1 MRLEA
6 ITWERLTEALADRL
20 AEGEAPAPEAG
31 GGRWLRVGVDG
42 APAARP
48 ERAAAALAEALR
60 LRGRSVL
67 VVGAGGFLRPASLR
81 YEYGRED
88 PDTYYS
94 GWFDT
99 GALWREVL
107 TPLDPGGTGRVLP
120 DLWDPATDRATRS
133 PRRELAPGGVLLLHG
148 PLLLGHWFPFDLT
161 VHLRLSP
168 AALRRRTDPAERWTL
183 PAFARYEAEVDPA
196 ATADVVVRADDP
208 RHPAWGGLHPA

>member
-20 AEGEAPAPEAG
+20 LETPPADG
-31 GGRWLRVGVDG
+31 GTWLRVAFDG

-48 ERAAAALAEALR
+48 DQSAAALAQALR
-60 LRGRSVL
+60 VRGRSVL

-107 TPLDPGGTGRVLP
+107 GPLDPGGTGRVLP

-133 PRRELAPGGVLLLHG
+133 PHRELAPGGVLVVHG
-148 PLLLGHWFPFDLT
+148 PLLMGHWFPFDLT

-168 AALRRRTDPAERWTL
+168 GALRRRTDPGERWTL
-183 PAFARYEAEVDPA
+183 PAFERYEAEVDPA

-208 RHPAWGGLHPA
+208 RHPAWSGLGGP